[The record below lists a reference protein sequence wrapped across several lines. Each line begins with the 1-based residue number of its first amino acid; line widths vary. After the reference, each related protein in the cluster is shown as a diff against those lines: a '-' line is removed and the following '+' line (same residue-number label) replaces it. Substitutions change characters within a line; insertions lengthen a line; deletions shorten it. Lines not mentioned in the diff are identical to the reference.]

1 MPGFLKRY
9 PDADHAREALR
20 RTCALRQHA
29 IPTPAAVMGP
39 DPATL
44 DFDRIEGDT
53 GHALIGGDI
62 LPLLA
67 VVAGLH
73 GAAVTK
79 LPVYDP
85 LLRIRPRLALTD
97 DPLLRSI
104 ADGVV
109 PTGKTV
115 LHGDLHVGQF
125 IRAVTGQVWIV
136 DLDDLALGPP
146 EADFANFV
154 AHLATTDPSLSIA
167 DWARIVLEH
176 WRALG
181 GTMDPSVF
189 TRCLHLAL
197 LRRHLKLREVG
208 RPDHF
213 EGISAY
219 LRDSSSFSMR

>member
-115 LHGDLHVGQF
+115 L
-125 IRAVTGQVWIV
+125 I
-136 DLDDLALGPP
+136 
-146 EADFANFV
+146 
-154 AHLATTDPSLSIA
+154 
-167 DWARIVLEH
+167 
-176 WRALG
+176 
-181 GTMDPSVF
+181 
-189 TRCLHLAL
+189 
-197 LRRHLKLREVG
+197 
-208 RPDHF
+208 
-213 EGISAY
+213 
-219 LRDSSSFSMR
+219 DS